1 MNTKLD
7 TKVDN
12 VAWKEPFERHESCFS
27 SFHHH
32 LVTFHERTWRGIFYF
47 YFLGR
52 SSKAI
57 QSTLWPGSQW
67 RLGCSS
73 EDGAWHG
80 KLPSLGCGCPSPQ
93 GWMGCQHGEHRRCEA
108 VNWRCGWL
116 WFACLCCLRSKC
128 VWLFCLFF
136 PYSLCK
142 VAGTIRKI
150 FIWSRKASLR
160 STDLCSRQVDEILAT
175 VRHDITAVETNLEET
190 WEIWWSCSTRIS
202 ISTNVFCWLQM
213 LCRMIW

>member
-1 MNTKLD
+1 MR
-7 TKVDN
+7 
-12 VAWKEPFERHESCFS
+12 EHEEG
-27 SFHHH
+27 
-32 LVTFHERTWRGIFYF
+32 LFYL

-108 VNWRCGWL
+108 VNWRCGLL
-116 WFACLCCLRSKC
+116 WFACLCCLWSKC
-128 VWLFCLFF
+128 VWLFCLLF

-142 VAGTIRKI
+142 LAGTIRKI
-150 FIWSRKASLR
+150 FIWSRKANLMHWFVQPSGGWDSGHGAPWHHSGWNELGGNMGNMVELF
-160 STDLCSRQVDEILAT
+160 SHDFNQHQCVLLALDAD
-175 VRHDITAVETNLEET
+175 VWGV
-190 WEIWWSCSTRIS
+190 
-202 ISTNVFCWLQM
+202 
-213 LCRMIW
+213 CRMIW